1 MSQRST
7 MKSRPIA
14 FPAVL
19 LAVILAGAPA
29 IAGEKIV
36 ELAPSKPGTK
46 PTTSVKPI
54 DPVLDHILNSG
65 KIDSGFNPGTSS
77 PLPVNPKPSTGI
89 DPALQKRWGAAL
101 DKRRNWLL
109 ENAATVGANESGAFK
124 AGAEYPR
131 FSQPMTDPQKSGF
144 GDRYLRA
151 TQTANSAERQT
162 GNASGNG
169 QIDPATGQPRNPFGI
184 AGTTSGSGNSD
195 LGATG
200 SPGTINGIGAS
211 GFAEQGR
218 FSAPGQAQVDLGR
231 QGAMSDR
238 AAIFDRLLSGSATP
252 TPGAAPA
259 PDAASSGVFNL
270 TRTPA
275 SRAQQFQQL
284 LAGPE
289 PQRPPSA
296 TAFGS
301 SAFGTS
307 TGLAPAPG
315 ANPNRSVL
323 PGLAGLGD
331 RAVSASAVP
340 DGTPTHVRQAAPKF
354 EPRPALLP
362 IPKRGF

>member
-7 MKSRPIA
+7 MHSRPIA

-36 ELAPSKPGTK
+36 ELAPSKAGPK
-46 PTTSVKPI
+46 ATTSVKPI

-65 KIDSGFNPGTSS
+65 KLDSGFNPGTSS

-109 ENAATVGANESGAFK
+109 ENAATIGANESGGFK
-124 AGAEYPR
+124 ADAEYPR

-151 TQTANSAERQT
+151 TQTANSTERQP
-162 GNASGNG
+162 GNTPGNG
-169 QIDPATGQPRNPFGI
+169 EIDPSTGQPRNPLGVQG
-184 AGTTSGSGNSD
+184 AASTPGNSD
-195 LGATG
+195 LSAAG
-200 SPGTINGIGAS
+200 SPGTINRIGAS
-211 GFAEQGR
+211 AFAEQGR
-218 FSAPGQAQVDLGR
+218 FSAPGQAQLDLGR

-238 AAIFDRLLSGSATP
+238 AAIFDRLLSGSAT
-252 TPGAAPA
+252 TAPGAAPT
-259 PDAASSGVFNL
+259 PDAAASGVFSL

-289 PQRPPSA
+289 PQRTPSA

-301 SAFGTS
+301 SAFGNS
-307 TGLAPAPG
+307 AGLAAAPG
-315 ANPNRSVL
+315 ANPNRSLL
-323 PGLAGLGD
+323 PGLNGLGD
-331 RAVSASAVP
+331 RTTSPAAVP
-340 DGTPTHVRQAAPKF
+340 EGTPTHARQAPPKF

>member
-7 MKSRPIA
+7 MNSRPVA
-14 FPAVL
+14 FSAGL

-36 ELAPSKPGTK
+36 EVAPSKPG
-46 PTTSVKPI
+46 PQSTTSVKPI

-65 KIDSGFNPGTSS
+65 KLDSGFNPGTSS
-77 PLPVNPKPSTGI
+77 PLPVNPQPSQSI

-109 ENAATVGANESGAFK
+109 ENAATIGAKESGAFK
-124 AGAEYPR
+124 ANEDSPR
-131 FSQPMTDPQKSGF
+131 FSQPMADPQKSGF

-151 TQTANSAERQT
+151 TQTVNSAERQL

-169 QIDPATGQPRNPFGI
+169 EIDPSTGQPRSFLGI
-184 AGTTSGSGNSD
+184 GGSASGSGNSAD
-195 LGATG
+195 LGTNP
-200 SPGTINGIGAS
+200 SSSIMNRIGAS
-211 GFAEQGR
+211 GFSEQGR
-218 FSAPGQAQVDLGR
+218 FSTPGQAQVDLSR
-231 QGAMSDR
+231 QAAATDR
-238 AAIFDRLLSGSATP
+238 AAIFDRLLSGSATA
-252 TPGAAPA
+252 TPGAT
-259 PDAASSGVFNL
+259 PDAAASTVFSL
-270 TRTPA
+270 TRTPV

-289 PQRPPSA
+289 PQKTPSA

-331 RAVSASAVP
+331 RTVSPSAVP
-340 DGTPTHVRQAAPKF
+340 GSAPTHVRPAAPKF
-354 EPRPALLP
+354 EARPALLP